1 MHLRVEPACI
11 VDMATSLVMGDPHS
25 GQKFRRT
32 GWPLSP
38 VSLNV
43 LSPQPTTTVKAV
55 PACFWQFLQ

>member
-1 MHLRVEPACI
+1 
-11 VDMATSLVMGDPHS
+11 MATSDVIGDPHS

-43 LSPQPTTTVKAV
+43 LSCPWMDIADFGTPTTTVKAV